1 MNTFTTTFK
10 VQPNNGGLTILHF
23 ASEAKDRSIAE
34 QRNMQKLF
42 DELDE
47 DFDIVSKNTKLG
59 GQPHSSRSTYKESLV
74 KDKRA
79 RY

>member
-10 VQPNNGGLTILHF
+10 VQPAQGGLAVLHF
-23 ASEAKDRSIAE
+23 DSEAKDRATAE
-34 QRNMQKLF
+34 RRNMQKLF
-42 DELDE
+42 NEFDDE
-47 DFDIVSKNTKLG
+47 FDIVSTTTKAG
-59 GQPHSSRSTYKESLV
+59 TQSQDIRSLYRAPL